1 MIARTQP
8 DALFCPFCRRK
19 LLDLGP
25 SVEIVIMM
33 MRPVPSGDPMKPGEI
48 GPICPNERCGQRW
61 AVSLTVAHVA

>member
-1 MIARTQP
+1 MTARLEL

-25 SVEIVIMM
+25 GVEIVMT
-33 MRPVPSGDPMKPGEI
+33 RPVSGGEPMKPGEI

-61 AVSLTVAHVA
+61 AVSFTVARAA